1 MTNPKV
7 FGYEHLLYLLVF
19 IIVGALMIIL
29 SKKYLK
35 DDKSQK
41 IYLKIIALIIL
52 IIEILNRIG
61 VASVNG
67 WQYFFPYTFCGFSS
81 LVISLAVLI
90 GKPNMKLFQCFWY
103 MAFAGGIATMIYPD
117 FIGQAESIFYMNTIT
132 GLLHHS
138 FDIIL
143 CIGLFMFGWF
153 KPSLKNWY
161 YFPMIFTS
169 YIVLGSFEISV
180 VGINDAM
187 SINKPIIGDG
197 ILNCWFIWIVA
208 SILIFITSFLYEY
221 ITKKMNKKVENE
233 E

>member
-1 MTNPKV
+1 MQNPKV
-7 FGYEHLLYLLVF
+7 YGYEHLLYLLVF

-35 DDKSQK
+35 DEKKQM
-41 IYLKIIALIIL
+41 IYLRIIAFIIL

-67 WQYFFPYTFCGFSS
+67 WQYFLPYTFCGFSS
-81 LVISLAVLI
+81 LVISLAVLF
-90 GKPNMKLFQCFWY
+90 GKPNMRLYQCFWY
-103 MAFAGGIATMIYPD
+103 MALGGGIATMAYPD
-117 FIGQAESIFYMNTIT
+117 FIGQAPSIFYMNTIT

-143 CIGLFMFGWF
+143 CIELLIFGWF
-153 KPSLKNWY
+153 KPSLKNWF

-169 YIVLGSFEISV
+169 YIVLGAFEISML
-180 VGINDAM
+180 GINSAM
-187 SINKPIIGDG
+187 SINVPVIGDG

-208 SILIFITSFLYEY
+208 SLLVFIISFLYDY
-221 ITKKMNKKVENE
+221 IIKKRKVIKNE